1 MINTHNLRRLV
12 GVFLAASGVVLS
24 VVASPAGATSSSPSP
39 VDTSD
44 AVRWDL
50 DGSPIGDIVYE
61 FVNGDDRTKN
71 IDAPF
76 PLNFFGERL
85 PALCLSTNGLVHPI
99 ASVSSNCSPKFDKDL
114 ETLTAAAEAS
124 NIAALAIDLDPS
136 EWIHNPH
143 RESTEELQITSAV
156 AASGTITVTTAEP
169 HGFRVGELIYISSNP
184 TFLVGVYRGRVDSVP
199 SATTYTFTEPN
210 PFTDGVYTPT
220 VGARAV
226 AYREVVLERVS
237 GLSLAGTTLTVT
249 TSSDVDFGVGGKFTF
264 NGTGVAGLDSAKL
277 LIGTRVDNR
286 NFTVTVP
293 AGITDVDATQA
304 GDQTTMSF
312 SSNLPWALERDEV
325 GAIQQVYFGT
335 TTVDG
340 RDAYSITWYRMGTS
354 DLNSNGINGGL
365 FPAVNPETLSITLQ
379 LLIIKR
385 DTGSDAVGW
394 DFDYEFNFGHATDTS
409 DGYHSDIPNTVCNTN
424 DLTKCR
430 WGIGTARLFPGAEVV
445 SMSHDGTDLTVNT
458 ATAHGLTVGRSAKP
472 SGLCD
477 NPFWV
482 CGAGIVS
489 TIVDAD
495 TVTLSGA
502 STTAFTE
509 VAAPPG
515 TRLGYAEAWE
525 LFPDNSVFDLS
536 DSGGST
542 ALVRNSLNSNVLGR
556 YTFGMVGGQVT
567 GFLKPTMGNGVSG
580 TPPTTTPATT
590 TPATTTPPATTPAT
604 TTPPASTPQTT
615 APTTPLPT
623 LPATGNNLNGLLV
636 GAFMLMLAGGVLIT
650 PRRRVR

>member
-1 MINTHNLRRLV
+1 MNITHNLRRLV
-12 GVFLAASGVVLS
+12 GVFLAVSGVVLS
-24 VVASPAGATSSSPSP
+24 VVSSPAVATVSSPSP
-39 VDTSD
+39 VDTSN
-44 AVRWDL
+44 AVRWDA

-61 FVNGDDRTKN
+61 FIEGDDRVKKV
-71 IDAPF
+71 DAPF

-99 ASVSSNCSPKFDKDL
+99 ASVSSNCSPKFDRDL

-136 EWIHNPH
+136 EKIHNPQ
-143 RESTEELQITSAV
+143 RESTEELQITSAE
-156 AASGTITVTTAEP
+156 AASGVITVTTAEP
-169 HGFRVGELIYISSNP
+169 HGYRVGELIWISSNP
-184 TFLVGVYRGRVDSVP
+184 NLVVDQSGNAVYRGRVESVP

-210 PFTDGVYTPT
+210 PVTDGVYTPT
-220 VGARAV
+220 VGDRAV
-226 AYREVVLERVS
+226 AYREVIFERVT

-264 NGTGVAGLDSAKL
+264 TGTGIAGLDSAKL
-277 LIGTRVDNR
+277 LVETRVDNR

-293 AGITDVDATQA
+293 AGVTDVDATQA
-304 GDQTTMSF
+304 GVQTTVSF
-312 SSNLPWALERDEV
+312 SSNLPAALERDEV

-354 DLNSNGINGGL
+354 DQSTNGINGGR
-365 FPAVNPETLSITLQ
+365 FPALNPETLSITVQ

-394 DFDYEFNFGHATDTS
+394 DFDYEFNIGHATDVS
-409 DGYHSDIPNTVCNTN
+409 DGYRSDIPNAACQTG
-424 DLTKCR
+424 DLAKCR

-445 SMSHDGTDLTVNT
+445 TMSHDGTELTVNT
-458 ATAHGLTVGRSAKP
+458 ATAHGLTVGRAAKP
-472 SGLCD
+472 SGLCVD
-477 NPFWV
+477 PYWV
-482 CGAGIVS
+482 CGAGNVS

-495 TVTLSGA
+495 TVKLSGA
-502 STTAFTE
+502 STTAFAE
-509 VAAPPG
+509 VAAPTG

-525 LFPDNSVFDLS
+525 LFPDNSAFDLS

-542 ALVRNSLNSNVLGR
+542 ALVRNSLNSNVFGR

-567 GFLKPTMGNGVSG
+567 GFVKPTMGNGVSG
-580 TPPTTTPATT
+580 TPPTTTSPATT
-590 TPATTTPPATTPAT
+590 SPATTLPTTPA
-604 TTPPASTPQTT
+604 
-615 APTTPLPT
+615 PT
-623 LPATGNNLNGLLV
+623 LPETGSNHYGLLV
-636 GAFMLMLAGGVLIT
+636 GAFVLMLTGGMLIT